1 MYIRFFLVLFM
12 HFTIGSAFFTSGQR
26 IRIGDNENISISSR
40 DTLEIFDSLQLA
52 QSYLSVDPEK
62 SKQIYLSLLVR
73 SLSTGYTRGII
84 RAATG
89 IANTHI
95 SLEEYEP
102 AILQYKNTIEELY
115 TNGHPDYIIGKLYNN
130 LGNVYSK
137 IADYENAIKSYQQSL
152 DYDPPESKTFKG
164 EVYVNLG
171 NLFIQMKQYEKAI
184 TYLDLGIV
192 TGQAI
197 KDSLYLLNIYAN
209 KGSCLSELGKW
220 EESFQATDTALSIA
234 RAIHDMHAVFLIL
247 TNNAE
252 QYRKYGDYPRSLSIL
267 SEAEQ
272 WIHQATP
279 YSQLQY
285 LTVLGNTYLGQNNT
299 KQAKEIY
306 DEITIKAVSKGLN
319 KQLLLAHQS
328 LAYLYE
334 QEGNHKKALSHFKAY
349 SDLKDSVFKEELQ
362 KNAIQWDIRYKSTL
376 TEKELA
382 ESQLRLQQKEAQI
395 RKKNFTLTIVLSS
408 VIILAAGIIIL
419 INYLRISRTKSRL
432 QEEELRS
439 MDSHKEI
446 IQLKAMITGEENERQ
461 RIARELHDGVGGML
475 AVINMHL
482 SDSLD
487 KEPDPMTKHKL
498 NRISAML
505 RDTSDEVRKTAHN
518 LLPDILTYHDLEE
531 ALLYY
536 CEQMNINEAFQIAFQ
551 YHADTSLLTKST
563 QLIIYRISQELI
575 QNIQKHA
582 KAQNAWLM
590 IKQLKDKLSIII
602 EDDGIG
608 FDANTGN
615 SGFGLLNLKHRVEAL
630 RGTINIHS
638 IPDRGTTVH
647 IEFDI
652 NLINQH

>member
-73 SLSTGYTRGII
+73 SFSTGYTRGII

-272 WIHQATP
+272 WIHQAAP

-285 LTVLGNTYLGQNNT
+285 LTVLGNTYLDQNNT

-306 DEITIKAVSKGLN
+306 EEIIVKAAPKGLN
-319 KQLLLAHQS
+319 KQLLQAHQS

-334 QEGNHKKALSHFKAY
+334 QEGNHNKALSHFKAY

-395 RKKNFTLTIVLSS
+395 RKKNLTLTIVLSS
-408 VIILAAGIIIL
+408 VIILAAGVIIL

-487 KEPDPMTKHKL
+487 KEPDHITKHKL

-518 LLPDILTYHDLEE
+518 LLPDILTYHNLEE

-536 CEQMNINEAFQIAFQ
+536 CEQVNINEAFQIAFQ

-608 FDANTGN
+608 FDTNTGN

-638 IPDRGTTVH
+638 IPRRGTTVH

>member
-1 MYIRFFLVLFM
+1 M
-12 HFTIGSAFFTSGQR
+12 
-26 IRIGDNENISISSR
+26 
-40 DTLEIFDSLQLA
+40 EIFDSLQLA

-73 SLSTGYTRGII
+73 SFSTGYTRGII

-272 WIHQATP
+272 WIHQAAP

-285 LTVLGNTYLGQNNT
+285 LTVLGNTYLDQNNT

-306 DEITIKAVSKGLN
+306 EEIIVKAAPKGLN
-319 KQLLLAHQS
+319 KQLLQAHQS

-334 QEGNHKKALSHFKAY
+334 QEGNHNKALSHFKAY

-395 RKKNFTLTIVLSS
+395 RKKNLTLTIVLSS
-408 VIILAAGIIIL
+408 VIILAAGVIIL

-487 KEPDPMTKHKL
+487 KEPDHITKHKL

-518 LLPDILTYHDLEE
+518 LLPDILTYHNLEE

-536 CEQMNINEAFQIAFQ
+536 CEQVNINEAFQIAFQ

-608 FDANTGN
+608 FDTNTGN

-638 IPDRGTTVH
+638 IPRRGTTVH